1 MSLIDVSAETIEM
14 YTKQLRMPTF
24 NRYEDVVR
32 QLGSDKSYQ
41 KFLLELLK
49 MEVSSRAENNQ
60 KRKLKA
66 AKFPFFK
73 TIDELDMGR
82 FQFID
87 EAFINQLASCD
98 FINKRQNLVMIG
110 NTGNGKTH
118 LSIAIG
124 IKACLQGMNVKF
136 YTAAN
141 LSNELVEA
149 QEYKKL
155 IKLEKQ
161 LANVDLL
168 IIDELSYL
176 TFNRHQSELLF
187 KVVSDRA
194 EKRSV
199 IVSTNLKFSEWTT
212 MFESV
217 TMVSA
222 LIDRLTFRSHVLN
235 MNGESYREEH
245 SN

>member
-1 MSLIDVSAETIEM
+1 MGLININSETIGI
-14 YTKQLRMPTF
+14 YSKQLKMPTF
-24 NRYEDVVR
+24 NRYDDIIR
-32 QLGSDKSYQ
+32 QLGSDKSYE
-41 KFLLELLK
+41 KFLSELLK
-49 MEVSSRAENNQ
+49 MEVASRMENNQ
-60 KRKLKA
+60 KRKMKA
-66 AKFPFFK
+66 AKFPYMK
-73 TIDELDMGR
+73 TIDELDISR
-82 FQFID
+82 FQNLD
-87 EAFINQLASCD
+87 EAFLHQLASCD
-98 FINKRQNLVMIG
+98 FVNKRQNIVMIG

-118 LSIAIG
+118 LSIALG

-187 KVVSDRA
+187 KIVSDRA
-194 EKRSV
+194 EKKSV
-199 IVSTNLKFSEWTT
+199 IVSTNLRFSEWTS
-212 MFESV
+212 MFESE

-235 MNGESYREEH
+235 MNGNSYREEH
-245 SN
+245 SV